1 MIEELRPF
9 LARRRERVK
18 PRLGGFLSWIA
29 KQRLVGGPGIR
40 VLETNDGTSISLD
53 RKARQF
59 FIGAFNCTLVDEV
72 TATVG
77 PGFVNGRMPTIGG
90 QPLSDRP
97 ELTVPK
103 AQKDPILIMLKVE
116 VDEET
121 TRLAEG
127 DDAVTIIAEAKR
139 PANTRTLG
147 HHPIAV
153 IYRQGNDTRLYQLA
167 YFSYNHAWKDGRH
180 FFIPA

>member
-9 LARRRERVK
+9 VARRRERVK
-18 PRLGGFLSWIA
+18 PRLGGFLGWIA

-59 FIGAFNCTLVDEV
+59 FIGAFNCALVDET

-77 PGFVNGRMPTIGG
+77 PGFVNGRMPTIAG

-97 ELTVPK
+97 ELTVPRP
-103 AQKDPILIMLKVE
+103 QKDPIFIMLKVT
-116 VDEET
+116 VDEAT
-121 TRLAEG
+121 QRLADG
-127 DDAVTIIAEAKR
+127 DDAVTVVAEAKK
-139 PANTRTLG
+139 PVNTRESG
-147 HHPIAV
+147 YHPIAV
-153 IYRQGNDTRLYQLA
+153 IYQQGGDTRLYQIA
-167 YFSYNHAWKDGRH
+167 YFSYNHAWKDGKH
-180 FFIPA
+180 FFVTA